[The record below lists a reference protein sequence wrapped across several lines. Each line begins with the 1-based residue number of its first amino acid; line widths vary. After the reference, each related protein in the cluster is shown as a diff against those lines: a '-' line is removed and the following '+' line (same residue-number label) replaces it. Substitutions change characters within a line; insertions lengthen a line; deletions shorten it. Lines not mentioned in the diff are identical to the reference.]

1 MGPAQSQK
9 RKEEGG
15 AGGAG
20 GAPPAAAGSEEG
32 GGRGKHGAS
41 GTRRPPPATSQH
53 GTRASLE
60 GPQKRICLRAS
71 GSEHRPADTLISSRG
86 ATQGASRH
94 TRQLGPGSG
103 PRERRGRKRRGF
115 KRLKSHFIAAAAGTR
130 PRAHACADTQE
141 RLPALL
147 SLHGPTGDTRHP
159 TRTPRAPLSSHSRL
173 STCAR

>member
-1 MGPAQSQK
+1 MA
-9 RKEEGG
+9 E
-15 AGGAG
+15 
-20 GAPPAAAGSEEG
+20 EEG
-32 GGRGKHGAS
+32 GGRGGR
-41 GTRRPPPATSQH
+41 GGRGPTRCRWLRRGRREREARGPWNGGPPPATSQH

-71 GSEHRPADTLISSRG
+71 GREHRPADTLISSRG

-159 TRTPRAPLSSHSRL
+159 TRTPRAPLSSRSRL